1 VSTLTPTLEQV
12 RDRIAPYRDRTSSV
26 GEQNTKAALIEPI
39 LRALGWDV
47 EDPEEV
53 WREYRR
59 RSVDNPVDYALMV
72 LRTPRL
78 FVEAKALG
86 DNLDDP
92 KWANQ
97 ISDYAVVAGVEWVV
111 LTNGDE
117 YRIYN
122 SHAAVPVEERLFRT
136 LRLTDNGTDVAGAL
150 DVLSRHCIE
159 DHLIGS
165 LGERSRG
172 SLGQML
178 PDLKVG

>member
-1 VSTLTPTLEQV
+1 VTVLAQALEQV
-12 RDRIAPYRDRTSSV
+12 RERISRYRGRSSSI
-26 GEQNTKAALIEPI
+26 GEQNTKAALVEPI
-39 LRALGWDV
+39 LRALGWDI

-59 RSVDNPVDYALMV
+59 RSVDNPVDYALMI

-78 FVEAKALG
+78 FVEAKSLG
-86 DNLDDP
+86 ENLDDP
-92 KWANQ
+92 KRANQ
-97 ISDYAVVAGVEWVV
+97 IMSYAVVAGVEWVV

-122 SHAAVPVEERLFRT
+122 SHAAVPVEEKLFRT
-136 LRLTDNGTDVAGAL
+136 IRLTDDRTDTAEAL
-150 DVLSRHCIE
+150 DVLSRHRTE